1 MRYEELLKELE
12 RQSDK
17 KFAAFSKSLS
27 NSDYKVIG
35 VKNPQLRG
43 LIKDHL
49 KDEELK
55 LDDFKLGDYLEIDF
69 IYFGLGILRSKTN
82 KEKLDFLLNKVK
94 FAKSWAIT
102 DTASTYFKKLEF
114 YDYYEFFLKTYNSKF
129 TYERRMAYVLG
140 LKLYKEKDIL
150 KIVSLLRA
158 NEEYMVMMAEAWL
171 LATVAITFPNEVYEF
186 LVNTKDINLKRKTIS
201 KISDSF
207 RFDEPTKNKFKELR
221 KNI

>member
-1 MRYEELLKELE
+1 MTYEELLKELE

-82 KEKLDFLLNKVK
+82 KEKLDFLLNNVK

-102 DTASTYFKKLEF
+102 DTASTHFKKLEF
-114 YDYYEFFLKTYNSKF
+114 SDYYEFFLKTYKSKF

-140 LKLYKEKDIL
+140 LKLYKDKDIL
-150 KIVSLLRA
+150 KILSLLRT

-186 LVNTKDINLKRKTIS
+186 LVNIKDISLKRKTIS